1 MKTTINNCFKNVNER
16 LDNTNEKLN
25 NLVLLSLL
33 KEITVIKS

>member
-16 LDNTNEKLN
+16 LDNTNEKLD

-33 KEITVIKS
+33 KEITVIES